1 MYAFEGINAPI
12 YKCLTMWLC
21 GFLSAYCYSKNWMFA
36 VTQVKQKLKTQ
47 SQLRAYSTL
56 FILYL
61 AKEHNGG
68 RRRKQN
74 FSDSVLGVL
83 EDKGVGSFSQRLE

>member
-1 MYAFEGINAPI
+1 
-12 YKCLTMWLC
+12 MWLC

-47 SQLRAYSTL
+47 SQPRAYSTL

-61 AKEHNGG
+61 AKEYNVEKKQELFRFGARGLGG
-68 RRRKQN
+68 QRNRKL
-74 FSDSVLGVL
+74 FPETRV
-83 EDKGVGSFSQRLE
+83 RP